1 MHEFQGLGGAHL
13 YGDARRISLGSMP
26 RKPRVV
32 SPEAIEI
39 ADMIDRV
46 IAARL
51 GPNSTFAEREA
62 AAAAIEVE
70 LLAELAR
77 REATAGSPK
86 DKA

>member
-1 MHEFQGLGGAHL
+1 M
-13 YGDARRISLGSMP
+13 YGDARRISLGGMP

-32 SPEAIEI
+32 SREAIEI
-39 ADMIDRV
+39 AEMLDRV

-62 AAAAIEVE
+62 EAAAIEVE
-70 LLAELAR
+70 VLAELAR
-77 REATAGSPK
+77 REAATTSPK

>member
-1 MHEFQGLGGAHL
+1 MYA
-13 YGDARRISLGSMP
+13 DARRISLGGMP

-39 ADMIDRV
+39 AEMIDRV
-46 IAARL
+46 IARRL

-70 LLAELAR
+70 ILAELAR
-77 REATAGSPK
+77 RDAAEGSPK
-86 DKA
+86 DEA